1 MRRAATALL
10 SIAAMLVTYVAVST
24 PGLAASNEVLILGG
38 TVTGGQNSIEASEVV
53 AKGFVPVVVDDAT
66 WTTMTQEQFS
76 SYRAII
82 LGDPT
87 CGDTAP
93 AAALSNVATWGA
105 AINGNVVIAGTDPIY
120 HASQGGEAMVRRAV
134 DFSVDQANKTGAFV
148 TLSCYYHGTA
158 PHTAVPLLDALR
170 PGGFTVT
177 GVGCYDN
184 AHIVA
189 THPALSG
196 LTDATISNWGCSV
209 HEGFDTWPADFTV
222 LAMARDFGAA
232 FTASDGTVGTPYVL
246 ASGAGLRSFPLSMT
260 PTGGSGAAGGVHTV
274 TARLLDSETLAP
286 APGVAIKF
294 GVILGPNTNVGGVCN
309 TGSSCLTGAD
319 GTVAWTYQSGSQT
332 GDDSIRAYLD
342 RNGNGAADAGEPQ
355 TTAGMRWTA
364 PAAANFYIALGDSY
378 QSGEG
383 AGADHYIDGTNTST
397 NRCHRSDV
405 SYPFLLKGQSG
416 LPNSMKSVAC
426 SGAKISNL
434 SGGQN
439 GERPQYD
446 ALSDATSLVTVGI
459 GGNDVDFAETI
470 KACALG
476 PQFSGDLWRLNQT
489 CHGRFEEKTTD
500 LIKKLNTPDSRTRL
514 TPLQAVYRTIKSKA
528 KHARVVVVGYPH
540 LFKPSGNLFGC
551 SLIWRSDQ
559 KWIDAKIDQLDEVIR
574 QNALSAGAEYAA
586 GQDTFDEH
594 ELCGDGESYLNGI
607 VGIGD
612 VESFHPN
619 VKGHQQFAK
628 RILND
633 MRANSPTATLAIG
646 PRQTRTQSVSVAVG
660 QAFASF
666 STTWPGSDVEMTLVA
681 PSGRTITRATNEGDI
696 QHSNGPTDELYVV
709 GTPEAGTWQVK
720 VFGADVAPEGEE
732 VRLTVAQR
740 PPLNQA
746 PVAVASAQANA
757 AGTTVVYSAAGS
769 YDPDGTIVNYEW
781 DFSDGTTAAGP
792 TVEHTYTNIGKVDL
806 PSLIVTDNRGGL
818 GFAAAPPVKVTY
830 AFDGWRPPVANDR
843 PTDTKAGDTV
853 PLKWK
858 LRDPLGR
865 PVTDLKVITGYAFD
879 TAGASFTVKFEDGQ
893 FVVLAKTPKQWANTT
908 KTFTLKL
915 NDDTTHTAVI
925 RFK

>member
-1 MRRAATALL
+1 M
-10 SIAAMLVTYVAVST
+10 
-24 PGLAASNEVLILGG
+24 
-38 TVTGGQNSIEASEVV
+38 
-53 AKGFVPVVVDDAT
+53 
-66 WTTMTQEQFS
+66 
-76 SYRAII
+76 
-82 LGDPT
+82 
-87 CGDTAP
+87 
-93 AAALSNVATWGA
+93 
-105 AINGNVVIAGTDPIY
+105 
-120 HASQGGEAMVRRAV
+120 
-134 DFSVDQANKTGAFV
+134 
-148 TLSCYYHGTA
+148 
-158 PHTAVPLLDALR
+158 
-170 PGGFTVT
+170 
-177 GVGCYDN
+177 
-184 AHIVA
+184 
-189 THPALSG
+189 
-196 LTDATISNWGCSV
+196 
-209 HEGFDTWPADFTV
+209 
-222 LAMARDFGAA
+222 
-232 FTASDGTVGTPYVL
+232 
-246 ASGAGLRSFPLSMT
+246 
-260 PTGGSGAAGGVHTV
+260 
-274 TARLLDSETLAP
+274 
-286 APGVAIKF
+286 
-294 GVILGPNTNVGGVCN
+294 
-309 TGSSCLTGAD
+309 
-319 GTVAWTYQSGSQT
+319 
-332 GDDSIRAYLD
+332 
-342 RNGNGAADAGEPQ
+342 
-355 TTAGMRWTA
+355 
-364 PAAANFYIALGDSY
+364 
-378 QSGEG
+378 
-383 AGADHYIDGTNTST
+383 
-397 NRCHRSDV
+397 
-405 SYPFLLKGQSG
+405 
-416 LPNSMKSVAC
+416 
-426 SGAKISNL
+426 
-434 SGGQN
+434 
-439 GERPQYD
+439 
-446 ALSDATSLVTVGI
+446 
-459 GGNDVDFAETI
+459 
-470 KACALG
+470 
-476 PQFSGDLWRLNQT
+476 
-489 CHGRFEEKTTD
+489 
-500 LIKKLNTPDSRTRL
+500 
-514 TPLQAVYRTIKSKA
+514 
-528 KHARVVVVGYPH
+528 GYPH